1 MSNALTTT
9 DFSQLCTSS
18 ALQVPDAMYA
28 KMATAGGFL
37 RRLTLYG
44 KQDVVLKGLIKPG
57 NFGFPIGEDEIT
69 DLGNSVD
76 LLPLAR
82 RTKAIDMSGKN
93 VVEVFDPTSDA
104 WKDIQHRADT
114 TKNSKCM
121 YGVSILAIE
130 RRTGEFCEWY
140 AGSAT
145 TRRDVGKFYAALP
158 QPKDGEKEGRG
169 PTPVTMKSKFIES
182 GEYTWF
188 GPVTSACSTPFTN
201 LPSMEIM
208 VEQVNKFLNPKTTT
222 VEVAEDGDAQEDD
235 R

>member
-1 MSNALTTT
+1 MSNALATT
-9 DFSQLCTSS
+9 DFSQIPTTS
-18 ALQVPDAMYA
+18 AVQVPDAMYA

-82 RTKAIDMSGKN
+82 RTKAIDMSGKT

-140 AGSAT
+140 AGSTT

-158 QPKDGEKEGRG
+158 KDGQG

-201 LPSMEIM
+201 LPSMDII
-208 VEQVNKFLNPKTTT
+208 VEQVNRFLNPKTTK
-222 VEVAEDGDAQEDD
+222 VEVAEDETSQEDD